1 MKAKEMVFNV
11 EPGATPRGPK
21 HLNRTVGFSILKD
34 VLLFDIFYLKAPA
47 LLETLTRL
55 SAYKL
60 SKSCLSFIL
69 RTSSSLLRYK
79 AIQGRLPAK
88 IKNPSRPGIG
98 ELVISYKSH

>member
-1 MKAKEMVFNV
+1 MVFNV

-34 VLLFDIFYLKAPA
+34 VLLFHIFYYKAPA

-60 SKSCLSFIL
+60 SKSCLSLFVNPRKIASKDKEPLKTWYWRIGDIL
-69 RTSSSLLRYK
+69 QKPLEQHK
-79 AIQGRLPAK
+79 ANTTEK
-88 IKNPSRPGIG
+88 
-98 ELVISYKSH
+98 

>member
-1 MKAKEMVFNV
+1 MVFNV

-34 VLLFDIFYLKAPA
+34 VLLLCYFKAPA
-47 LLETLTRL
+47 LQETLTRL